1 MPDARDVGQSCAQ
14 VTQKHMSFDVETAK
28 AVSSQILYQEQQVI
42 FSRSAY
48 RQRLINKSPGKK
60 NFWNLP
66 MNTKA
71 ISLDMMI
78 SVH

>member
-42 FSRSAY
+42 FSRSVY
-48 RQRLINKSPGKK
+48 RQGLMNMSSGMKSC
-60 NFWNLP
+60 WNLP

-78 SVH
+78 PVH